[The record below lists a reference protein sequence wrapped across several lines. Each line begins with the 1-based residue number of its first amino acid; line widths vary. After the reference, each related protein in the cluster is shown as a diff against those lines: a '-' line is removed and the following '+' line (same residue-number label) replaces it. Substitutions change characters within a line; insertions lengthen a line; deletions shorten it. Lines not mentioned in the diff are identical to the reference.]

1 MRPAS
6 GRHGA
11 DADAS
16 VCEIGRVV
24 CTVGAGLA
32 PARCSTCARVG
43 GRPCFPP
50 MGEVYTVGA
59 GLAPPVV
66 RRPSMSRGRP
76 ASPDGGGLHRRGG
89 ACRRP
94 LFDMCPCPTGGG
106 SSPPYR
112 QLAGSLPPPP
122 PGEAEDALRRG
133 ELRSPGGGGRGGR
146 SQAAPTG
153 PPCHCEERSD
163 AAIRSLRARSRL
175 YTTITR

>member
-1 MRPAS
+1 MS
-6 GRHGA
+6 
-11 DADAS
+11 
-16 VCEIGRVV
+16 
-24 CTVGAGLA
+24 
-32 PARCSTCARVG
+32 G

-59 GLAPPVV
+59 GLAPPAV
-66 RRPSMSRGRP
+66 RSPSVSGGRP

-146 SQAAPTG
+146 LVAAPTG

-163 AAIRSLRARSRL
+163 AAIRCPSRAKPPIQHHHQIDRSCL
-175 YTTITR
+175 VWSGPVWSGPVWSGSPVTAP